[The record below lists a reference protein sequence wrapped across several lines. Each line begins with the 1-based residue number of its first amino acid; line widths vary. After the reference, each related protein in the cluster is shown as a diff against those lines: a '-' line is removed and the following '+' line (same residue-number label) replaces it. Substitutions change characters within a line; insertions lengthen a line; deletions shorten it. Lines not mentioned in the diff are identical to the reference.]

1 MPEPPA
7 FSEPEPAPDPPGP
20 PDASLAPPELPE
32 PEPDAD
38 PLPPEDVEA
47 DVEAEPEAVE
57 SPPAICWAR
66 VNDESTEETAVTPVS
81 DATPN
86 APELEP
92 RPKADA
98 ASGAAA
104 LTLEASIVTGPTAR
118 VEPAGPA
125 WTSRIWPSSHKAD
138 SSGMTTALGL
148 SDTTAGIADT

>member
-7 FSEPEPAPDPPGP
+7 FSEPAPDPPVP

-66 VNDESTEETAVTPVS
+66 ANDESTEETAVAPVN

-86 APELEP
+86 APEPEP

-104 LTLEASIVTGPTAR
+104 LTLEAPIVTGPTAR
-118 VEPAGPA
+118 VEPTGPA
-125 WTSRIWPSSHKAD
+125 WTSRIWPSSHRAD
-138 SSGMTTALGL
+138 SNGMTTALGL